1 MLYLQDFYIQYGVL
15 GQARTV
21 DFPFRRGILYPTEL
35 REQIFPILL
44 GFLSFFKHHPLLRR
58 RSLYPTE
65 LRGQHIHYI
74 KKNIRHKALWLN
86 F

>member
-58 RSLYPTE
+58 GLLYPTE
-65 LRGQHIHYI
+65 LRRQVV
-74 KKNIRHKALWLN
+74 LT
-86 F
+86 

>member
-58 RSLYPTE
+58 QLLYPTE
-65 LRGQHIHYI
+65 LRGHLV
-74 KKNIRHKALWLN
+74 IRLY
-86 F
+86 